1 MPEIL
6 EFWLARMD
14 GFCRVLASREAAEAG
29 RITPPLFPWGSMGVL
44 CQGTVAYL
52 TTAPDRS
59 ELGVCAYGPDSEDL
73 AQEVAACV
81 REWEAASGP
90 GMAARTR
97 STRPADLSRPVRP
110 AGPGLH

>member
-1 MPEIL
+1 
-6 EFWLARMD
+6 
-14 GFCRVLASREAAEAG
+14 
-29 RITPPLFPWGSMGVL
+29 MGVL

-81 REWEAASGP
+81 REWENRRRTGHGRPHEVYPPGGPVPPGTPCGP
-90 GMAARTR
+90 GPPLTCPR
-97 STRPADLSRPVRP
+97 VR
-110 AGPGLH
+110 AGPQLREPW